1 MADTN
6 MMKSADFAKISSIDF
21 VEMFS
26 KNVNQ
31 LTEILGLTRKV
42 EKVPGQ
48 VVKTYKVTGELQD
61 GTVAEGEQIPL
72 SKYKTEV
79 SDAFELTVLKYRK
92 HTTLE
97 AINDKGYEQAVE
109 DTDEKMRRDIQNGIR
124 KAFFDFLPTGTGKA
138 TAVADGL
145 QGALAAA
152 WAQNQVYW
160 EDYDNNGFIYF
171 VNPLDVAGYLGT
183 KDVTTQTAFGMTYIE
198 GFLGLYDVV
207 TYSGVPSGKVYTTA
221 KDNIILY
228 FANPTNSEVGKAFEF
243 TTDETGLIG
252 IHRSVDYTTMTTD
265 TTAICGI
272 KLYAELIDGV
282 VTVDLVDSSAT
293 KTSSAKSN

>member
-92 HTTLE
+92 QTTLE

-221 KDNIILY
+221 KNNIILY

-252 IHRSVDYTTMTTD
+252 VHRSVDYTTMTTD

-282 VTVDLVDSSAT
+282 VTVDLVDSSAA

>member
-31 LTEILGLTRKV
+31 FTEILGLTRKV

-92 HTTLE
+92 QTTLE

-124 KAFFDFLPTGTGKA
+124 KAFFDFLSTGTGKA

>member
-92 HTTLE
+92 QTTLE

>member
-79 SDAFELTVLKYRK
+79 SDTFELTVLKYRK
-92 HTTLE
+92 QTTLE

-138 TAVADGL
+138 TAMADGL

>member
-26 KNVNQ
+26 KNINQ

-92 HTTLE
+92 QTTLE